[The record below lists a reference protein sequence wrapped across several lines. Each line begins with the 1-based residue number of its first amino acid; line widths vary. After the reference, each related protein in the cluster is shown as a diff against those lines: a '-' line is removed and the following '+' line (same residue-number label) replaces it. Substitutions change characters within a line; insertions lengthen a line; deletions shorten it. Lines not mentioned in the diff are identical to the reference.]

1 MDNLRPGRTKFARP
15 GGSSRSAPLPTQ
27 YRQGDVLL
35 QEVAA
40 VPDGAT
46 RAPVPAGRAVLAL
59 GELTGHAHV
68 LTVVDGALGESHTP
82 DQRFVTLSAG
92 GVLTHEE
99 HAVIAVAAGTYEVV
113 RQREYRP
120 RPQPSSPPRS
130 AWVVE

>member
-1 MDNLRPGRTKFARP
+1 MNKLRQRRMNGGRPDGAS
-15 GGSSRSAPLPTQ
+15 GSALVPTQ

-35 QEVAA
+35 QQVAA
-40 VPDGAT
+40 IPDGAT
-46 RAPVPAGRAVLAL
+46 HVPVPTGRAVLAL

-68 LTVVDGALGESHTP
+68 LTSVDGALGESHTA

-120 RPQPSSPPRS
+120 RPQPASPPRS

>member
-1 MDNLRPGRTKFARP
+1 MNNRRQRKVNGGP
-15 GGSSRSAPLPTQ
+15 GGASPSAPVPTQ

-35 QEVAA
+35 QQVAA
-40 VPDGAT
+40 VPDDAT
-46 RAPVPAGRAVLAL
+46 HVPVPTGRAILAL

-68 LTVVDGALGESHTP
+68 LTTVEGELEESHTA

-92 GVLTHEE
+92 GVLAHEE
-99 HAVIAVAAGTYEVV
+99 HAVISLAAGTYEVV